1 MNLAARKL
9 NFIEGFLRISDE
21 EIIKKFELLLAD
33 LEDKKIPENIKP
45 MTMDEFYSM
54 IDQAE
59 DDIKNG
65 RVIETKEL
73 LKKVESWK

>member
-1 MNLAARKL
+1 MNIAARKL
-9 NFIEGFLRISDE
+9 NVIEEFLRISDE
-21 EIIKKFELLLAD
+21 KTILKFESLLRD
-33 LEDKKIPENIKP
+33 LEDKKVPENLKP
-45 MTMDEFYSM
+45 MTLDEFYSM

-73 LKKVESWK
+73 LKKIDSWK

>member
-1 MNLAARKL
+1 MNIAARKL
-9 NFIEGFLRISDE
+9 NVIEEFLRISDE
-21 EIIKKFELLLAD
+21 KTILKFESLLRD
-33 LEDKKIPENIKP
+33 LEDKKVSENLKP
-45 MTMDEFYSM
+45 MTLDEFYSM

-73 LKKVESWK
+73 LKKIDSWK

>member
-21 EIIKKFELLLAD
+21 ETIKKFEHLLVD
-33 LEDKKIPENIKP
+33 LEAKKVPENTEP
-45 MTMDEFYSM
+45 MTMDDLYSM

-73 LKKVESWK
+73 LKKVETWK

>member
-1 MNLAARKL
+1 MNIAARKL
-9 NFIEGFLRISDE
+9 NVIEEFLKISDE
-21 EIIKKFELLLAD
+21 KTILKFESLLRD
-33 LEDKKIPENIKP
+33 LEDKKVPENLKP
-45 MTMDEFYSM
+45 MTLDEFYSM

-73 LKKVESWK
+73 LKKIDSWK